1 MQGSHWSCGFQVF
14 MIHGKGILTNKKW
27 TVRDFE
33 KTHFHH
39 LTRVK
44 YGFIQR
50 NKEDNKKN
58 IYNMNCVE
66 LYRYSCLLQSGD
78 KNNVSIY
85 KKINNRIEMIYKFV
99 NPPKLILLIK
109 LYIENRNLNV
119 YKNTFNS
126 LVERAITQ
134 LTEFNLDNIVKLYSL
149 ISNTEN
155 NETVVY
161 LLKFYNNH
169 LINYYSFIDVK
180 SFAIILNCHAKLR
193 VKDMKLINKFM
204 HIIIQNK
211 LSFDITNYSIFFN
224 SFYKL
229 RIISN
234 EHVNALVHRF
244 INEISMWEK
253 SEQKNITN
261 KDIDNERNFQNGD
274 TTPIVRTTFENY
286 APHHICNI
294 LLYFTI
300 YDFDNIIRLKVTQKC
315 ENDFSNHDIN
325 THITFLTNLLIMKKH
340 LITYREILTLCQFFK
355 SLKIKNDLLINLIEK
370 KILSHFNSTMEQI
383 GHKIKRQTNGKKLH
397 TPNNSTHLM
406 DDKALVKILFDMC
419 TFYNDVNIY
428 KESIPYFL
436 CRKIDFHSAILLLY
450 VYSEINMLHKC
461 MITLLLQIVRQNYK
475 SKFDMENV
483 FLLIRSFYKIC
494 LNSQHYFAHVTN
506 TTTVSH
512 ATGKDLIQGKKREE
526 EINKKCALAHNMNDE
541 TAHTEGECNN
551 RANDN
556 GKQDILVAHSPNNTY
571 PLANNSH
578 RRNDLFS
585 QIDDLS
591 ESIFSK
597 LEGEFLGGKIHLT
610 QFNTTLMCKI
620 LYYATILRKF
630 SYLSK
635 VLNLFINK
643 KKDIDGFKNMLNV
656 LYAYCNTRS
665 NIYHCNMEEM
675 HLINGEI
682 DQVKGNRKDHEVV
695 EHYNFLVNTKE
706 YDRDV
711 KNGIYFLFLQCKLNV
726 YSFVNEDT
734 VNSWLRSS
742 FLNIHLLSI
751 LLNSLIAREYNIV
764 TNFSMNNAGEI
775 FEENENGEDKLV
787 PIKKDQISIKKNV
800 SNICCINLYRQ
811 IFAQINKL
819 VLTCQNVYDIVRI
832 FNAAFIFLT
841 RFEKLKFGKTLN
853 DQEVQMQKCVHS
865 ILKKIEKNIIQKYDM
880 YNKEFIILFSAICM
894 YSNNYQY
901 LPFAFFFEYI
911 HLFAFKN
918 ALSYM
923 LLLSNDEEIKDISN
937 KLFALTQYHNAGDV
951 NQTEREDLHRFYT
964 EHVSRVI
971 RWAGE
976 AITVKED
983 SVHGKSSVHGDRDNT
998 RMTPFR
1004 KKNLVNIYKLLMN
1017 NGEVELS
1024 DFFKKIKDMYVYS
1037 IEINSA
1043 LIGSLSLNELND
1055 LCIYILRK
1063 KNQNMFL
1070 FKGVLKNNYEYINSE
1085 KSISFEWDYITN
1097 IVTITT
1103 SLTKYNFFTNNN
1115 ILLNVI
1121 KKNMHKFDT
1130 LHKMNTLMG
1139 CLLQVKNRHLF
1150 EPTVEQLCHIAR
1162 NVYINYVTSTNIVNL
1177 NEVIYFLYLLHS
1189 FENNSNFFSMFEYCY
1204 ENLVK
1209 IKKVI
1214 VYPGKKYHFGTTLN
1228 NSFSIA
1234 KSLYN
1239 LCINEGMNIHT
1250 SELHYEGG
1258 GHVIHLTAKGGCI
1271 GTTAQ
1276 CGGENRK
1283 DVGDVFT
1290 QGSAYRADGT
1300 CDGVAGSVEG
1310 SLAGSLAGG
1319 VAGGVALVADEVHLN
1334 DHALV
1339 TLFLLMDRFSGEQE
1353 KAVYGKL
1360 YGFLFCLLRDYA
1372 YVLNKEVVTQCLYI
1386 YFYSRMNQELLSE
1399 QGHLKNNNFTE
1410 ENVEYLL
1417 NVLISFIHNLD
1428 INSILKLTFIYM
1440 NLFYYAQK
1448 KCNINEKLKI
1458 LFDHIDK
1465 KKHIIENNNM
1475 LYEQV
1480 KRYTCSTY

>member
-1 MQGSHWSCGFQVF
+1 MMRNVTRTVNVDYSSVR
-14 MIHGKGILTNKKW
+14 IYGKGILTNKKW

-66 LYRYSCLLQSGD
+66 LYRYSCLLQSVD

-85 KKINNRIEMIYKFV
+85 KQINNRIEMIYKFV

-109 LYIENRNLNV
+109 LYIENRNMNV
-119 YKNTFNS
+119 YKNTFNC
-126 LVERAITQ
+126 LIERAIMK

-161 LLKFYNNH
+161 MLKYYNNH

-204 HIIIQNK
+204 NIIIQNK
-211 LSFDITNYSIFFN
+211 LSFDMAYYSIFFN

-229 RIISN
+229 RITNN
-234 EHVNALVHRF
+234 EHINALVQRF
-244 INEISMWEK
+244 LNEMSMWEK
-253 SEQKNITN
+253 SKQKSITK
-261 KDIDNERNFQNGD
+261 KDIHIHNERNFQNGE
-274 TTPIVRTTFENY
+274 TTPLVRSTFENY

-300 YDFDNIIRLKVTQKC
+300 YDFDNIIRLEVTQKY
-315 ENDFSNHDIN
+315 EKDISNHDIN
-325 THITFLTNLLIMKKH
+325 THIIFLTNLLIMKKH

-355 SLKIKNDLLINLIEK
+355 SLKIKNDLLINHIEK
-370 KILSHFNSTMEQI
+370 KLLSHFNSTKEQI
-383 GHKIKRQTNGKKLH
+383 GHKIIRQTNGKKLH
-397 TPNNSTHLM
+397 TPNNSIHLM

-450 VYSEINMLHKC
+450 VYAEINMLDKC
-461 MITLLLQIVRQNYK
+461 MITLLLHIVRQKYK
-475 SKFDMENV
+475 SKFEMENI

-494 LNSQHYFAHVTN
+494 LNSQNYFVRVIN
-506 TTTVSH
+506 TTTISH
-512 ATGKDLIQGKKREE
+512 ATGEDLTQREKRGE
-526 EINKKCALAHNMNDE
+526 EINKKNAIAYTMNDE
-541 TAHTEGECNN
+541 TTHTEGESNY

-556 GKQDILVAHSPNNTY
+556 GEQDTLVARSTNNAY
-571 PLANNSH
+571 PLANYSH
-578 RRNDLFS
+578 RRNDMFS

-597 LEGEFLGGKIHLT
+597 LEGEMLGGKIHLT
-610 QFNTTLMCKI
+610 EFNTTLMCKI

-630 SYLSK
+630 SFLSK
-635 VLNLFINK
+635 VLNLIINK
-643 KKDIDGFKNMLNV
+643 EKDIGGFKNMLNV
-656 LYAYCNTRS
+656 LYAYCYTRS
-665 NIYHCNMEEM
+665 NIYHCNMEKV
-675 HLINGEI
+675 HLINGEK
-682 DQVKGNRKDHEVV
+682 DQVKENRRDDEVV
-695 EHYNFLVNTKE
+695 EHYKFLVIKKG

-726 YSFVNEDT
+726 YSFVNEDI

-764 TNFSMNNAGEI
+764 TNFSMNSAGENL
-775 FEENENGEDKLV
+775 EENENDEDKLV
-787 PIKKDQISIKKNV
+787 PIKKDQIFIKNV
-800 SNICCINLYRQ
+800 SNICCINLYHE
-811 IFAQINKL
+811 IFAQMNKL
-819 VLTCQNVYDIVRI
+819 VLTCQNVYDIVRV

-853 DQEVQMQKCVHS
+853 DQEVQMQKSVHS

-901 LPFAFFFEYI
+901 LPFSFFFEYI

-923 LLLSNDEEIKDISN
+923 LLLSNDEEIKYISN
-937 KLFALTQYHNAGDV
+937 KLFALTRYHNAGDV
-951 NQTEREDLHRFYT
+951 NLTKREDLHRFYT
-964 EHVSRVI
+964 DHVSRVV

-976 AITVKED
+976 AVTVKED
-983 SVHGKSSVHGDRDNT
+983 SVRGKSSVHDDRGNT
-998 RMTPFR
+998 KMTPFR
-1004 KKNLVNIYKLLMN
+1004 KENLVNIYKLLMSN
-1017 NGEVELS
+1017 ADVELS
-1024 DFFKKIKDMYVYS
+1024 DFFKKIKDMYIYS

-1043 LIGSLSLNELND
+1043 LIGSLSLNELNN

-1070 FKGVLKNNYEYINSE
+1070 FKSVLKNNYEYINSE
-1085 KSISFEWDYITN
+1085 KSISFKWDYITN
-1097 IVTITT
+1097 VLTITT
-1103 SLTKYNFFTNNN
+1103 SLTKYNFFTYNNTL
-1115 ILLNVI
+1115 INVI
-1121 KKNMHKFDT
+1121 KINIHKFDT
-1130 LHKMNTLMG
+1130 LHKMNTLME
-1139 CLLQVKNRHLF
+1139 CLLQMKNRHLF
-1150 EPTVEQLCHIAR
+1150 EPTVENLCHIAR
-1162 NVYINYVTSTNIVNL
+1162 NVYKNYFTSNDMVNL

-1189 FENNSNFFSMFEYCY
+1189 FENNSNFFSMFKYCY
-1204 ENLVK
+1204 ENLLK

-1234 KSLYN
+1234 KNLYH
-1239 LCINEGMNIHT
+1239 LCINEEMNIHT
-1250 SELHYEGG
+1250 SELHYENG
-1258 GHVIHLTAKGGCI
+1258 GHVIHLTGKSKCI
-1271 GTTAQ
+1271 DTTTQ

-1290 QGSAYRADGT
+1290 QESAHRTDGI
-1300 CDGVAGSVEG
+1300 CDDVV
-1310 SLAGSLAGG
+1310 GG
-1319 VAGGVALVADEVHLN
+1319 VAVVGDKAKVENEVHMN

-1339 TLFLLMDRFSGEQE
+1339 TLFLLMDQFSGEQE

-1360 YGFLFCLLRDYA
+1360 YDFLFCLLRDYV

-1386 YFYSRMNQELLSE
+1386 YFYSRMNEELLSE
-1399 QGHLKNNNFTE
+1399 QRHLKNNNFTQ

-1417 NVLISFIHNLD
+1417 NVLTSFIHNLD

-1440 NLFYYAQK
+1440 NLFYYAQTK
-1448 KCNINEKLKI
+1448 YNINENLKI
-1458 LFDHIDK
+1458 LLDHIDK

-1480 KRYTCSTY
+1480 KRYACSTY